1 MDNNNVNNNNTQ
13 SIQQLQQKIRSQAS
27 RLCSLQQYI
36 SLCESHLLHYNP
48 QLKLPLTTAP
58 SLSKTPPSNPAQK
71 LNELQSKYKA
81 LQLKY
86 NSLYESTSRIQKFK
100 PPYNKNNNNTSSLE
114 IGDNPLKTIE
124 QLSSL
129 ERENQALKNEKQ
141 NLIASLKHEMVTNDE
156 QRNYI
161 EILKQA
167 IESSLINSG
176 LKDKLDLIKSQY
188 YSDLPKDDYG
198 KVILDIMSMK
208 TKNDLLTKQV
218 NEYVNQIDKNKNQI
232 KTLSLEVQKLHNVNQ
247 ENTSLKSKCDEM
259 QKHIECIENENN
271 NLKQTTIQQ
280 DDNLKSIQNELNTI
294 YQEKEQIINENKDI
308 QEHNSII
315 ANENKELQSYIN
327 NLSTQCSN
335 LNNQITHL
343 KQYESKFHILSKEN
357 NDIKSINVNLSHD
370 YNLLQNENDQLK
382 QNLVDLTAVRNNNIV
397 LQQDINELNSRLTA
411 TISAKAQNEAELLN
425 SLDRMKQEKEF
436 AENLLCEY
444 RVNNNNQK
452 SGNKRCNDL
461 LQEIEYCKFEINK
474 LKEENVKC
482 HNDCGFYIGVINRLL
497 MFHVG
502 CLNVTNLV
510 KEMVQL
516 NERKGMLEIQM
527 KECGN
532 NVNERDVEKELVIKK
547 QIDNA
552 KQKICCLDQQLKA
565 YETVMNG

>member
-1 MDNNNVNNNNTQ
+1 MDNSVNNSTQ
-13 SIQQLQQKIRSQAS
+13 SVALLQQKIRSQAS

-48 QLKLPLTTAP
+48 HLKLPLTATP
-58 SLSKTPPSNPAQK
+58 PLSKAPPSNPAQK

-81 LQLKY
+81 LQHKY

-100 PPYNKNNNNTSSLE
+100 PQYDNNTSSLE

-129 ERENQALKNEKQ
+129 ERENKALKNEKQ

-208 TKNDLLTKQV
+208 SKNELLTKQV
-218 NEYVNQIDKNKNQI
+218 NEYVSQIDKHKNQI
-232 KTLSLEVQKLHNVNQ
+232 KTLSLEVQQLHNVNQ

-280 DDNLKSIQNELNTI
+280 DDNLKSIQHQLDSI
-294 YQEKEQIINENKDI
+294 CQEKEQIINENKDI
-308 QEHNSII
+308 QEQNSII
-315 ANENKELQSYIN
+315 INKNKELQSYIN
-327 NLSTQCSN
+327 NLSTQCTN
-335 LNNQITHL
+335 LNNQITQL
-343 KQYESKFHILSKEN
+343 KQYESKFHVLSKEN
-357 NDIKSINVNLSHD
+357 TDIKSINVNLSHD
-370 YNLLQNENDQLK
+370 NNLLQNENDQLK

-411 TISAKAQNEAELLN
+411 SFCAFALIVAVNREFN
-425 SLDRMKQEKEF
+425 SLIS
-436 AENLLCEY
+436 C
-444 RVNNNNQK
+444 
-452 SGNKRCNDL
+452 
-461 LQEIEYCKFEINK
+461 
-474 LKEENVKC
+474 
-482 HNDCGFYIGVINRLL
+482 
-497 MFHVG
+497 
-502 CLNVTNLV
+502 
-510 KEMVQL
+510 
-516 NERKGMLEIQM
+516 
-527 KECGN
+527 
-532 NVNERDVEKELVIKK
+532 
-547 QIDNA
+547 
-552 KQKICCLDQQLKA
+552 
-565 YETVMNG
+565 